1 MWGLIIYS
9 HISQEMHALTI
20 DQLLIFGTLL
30 LTLILF
36 IVGKWRYDV
45 VALMALLVVVFLGLI
60 PIERTFTGFS
70 NPAVVTV
77 AAVLVLSKGLQNS
90 GIVDVIGQ
98 HLSRL
103 KGGTIIQLAAL
114 TGIVAVLSA
123 FMNNVG
129 ALALLLP
136 VTIQLARKKDISPSV
151 FLMPIAFASLLG
163 GMTTLI
169 GTPPNIIVAS
179 FREQTGLEPFRM
191 FDFSPVGIGVAIAGL
206 LFIVLVGWRFIP
218 ARTGKSDSEILF
230 EIEQY
235 LTEVRLTAE
244 SSLVGK
250 RLRELN
256 SIAETEVTVVG
267 LVRDGERRMAPG
279 VQTIFLENDILI
291 VSSDTENLEN
301 LVSNTKVELVGSE
314 SIEMSDLESDDVGLI
329 EAVITPNSL
338 MVGGTAVSLNLR
350 ARYGINLLAVSRQG
364 ARLRTRL
371 DRIRFRMGDV
381 LLLQGF
387 ILTLREV
394 LATLGCLPLAQRS
407 LRIGQPRRI
416 LLSITVFAT
425 ALMVAALGLIP
436 VQLAFV
442 AAVVVMIIARLVSLR
457 EAYESIDWPIII
469 LLGAMIPVG
478 EALDR
483 TGGAKLIADG
493 LLLLGENTPAVVTI
507 AIILVGTMFLSDLVN
522 NAAAVVLMAPIGISI
537 AAGLGT
543 SVDPFL
549 MAITIGASCAFLTP
563 IGHQSNTLVMG
574 PGGYKFGDYWRM
586 GLLLEVIVALVAIP
600 LILIFW
606 PI

>member
-1 MWGLIIYS
+1 M
-9 HISQEMHALTI
+9 TF
-20 DQLLIFGTLL
+20 DQWLIFGTLF

-45 VALMALLVVVFLGLI
+45 VALLALLTVVLTGLI
-60 PIERTFTGFS
+60 PIDRAFTGFS

-77 AAVLVLSKGLQNS
+77 AAVLVLSRGLQNS

-98 HLSRL
+98 YLSRL
-103 KGGTIIQLAAL
+103 KGGITIQLAAL
-114 TGIVAVLSA
+114 TGIVAILSA

-136 VTIQLARKKDISPSV
+136 VTIQLARKKGMSPSI

-169 GTPPNIIVAS
+169 GTPPNIIVAT
-179 FREQTGLEPFRM
+179 FRQQAGVEPFRM
-191 FDFSPVGIGVAIAGL
+191 FDFTPVGIGVAIAGL
-206 LFIVLVGWRFIP
+206 IFIVLVGWRLIP
-218 ARTGKSDSEILF
+218 TRRGQAESDELF

-235 LTEVRLTAE
+235 LTEVRISDE
-244 SSLVGK
+244 SSLVDK
-250 RLRELN
+250 RLSELN
-256 SIAETEVTVVG
+256 TIAETRVTVVG

-279 VQTIFLENDILI
+279 AQTKFRIKDILI
-291 VSSDTENLEN
+291 ISADTENLEN
-301 LVSNTKVELVGSE
+301 LISNTKVELVGSE
-314 SIEMSDLESDDVGLI
+314 PIGVADLESDEVGLL

-364 ARLRTRL
+364 ARLSTRL
-371 DRIRFRMGDV
+371 DRIRLRMGDV
-381 LLLQGF
+381 LLLQGYNA
-387 ILTLREV
+387 TLREV

-416 LLSITVFAT
+416 LLSLAIFGT
-425 ALMVAALGLIP
+425 ALLVAAAGILP
-436 VQLAFV
+436 AQVAFV
-442 AAVVVMIIARLVSLR
+442 AAVVAMVIARLINLR
-457 EAYESIDWPIII
+457 DAYESIDWPIII

-478 EALDR
+478 EALDS
-483 TGGAKLIADG
+483 TGGAQLIADG
-493 LLLLGENTPAVVTI
+493 LLKLGENMPAVVTL
-507 AIILVGTMFLSDLVN
+507 AVILIGTMFLSDLVN
-522 NAAAVVLMAPIGISI
+522 NAAAVVLMAPIGINL
-537 AAGLGT
+537 AGGLGV

-586 GLLLEVIVALVAIP
+586 GLLLEVIVVLVAIP
-600 LILIFW
+600 LIFIFW
-606 PI
+606 PIQ